1 MTITAIAITKT
12 YNNKRQLADV
22 AIEFDYSLRIENIK
36 LIDNGKKLFVEF
48 SKTERGK
55 SRKSYPDVI
64 PLNQIIRQYIEL
76 EVIRE
81 YYRLEEV
88 GKE

>member
-22 AIEFDYSLRIENIK
+22 SIEFDYSLRIENIK

-55 SRKSYPDVI
+55 PRKSYPDVI
-64 PLNQIIRQYIEL
+64 PLNQRIRQYIEL